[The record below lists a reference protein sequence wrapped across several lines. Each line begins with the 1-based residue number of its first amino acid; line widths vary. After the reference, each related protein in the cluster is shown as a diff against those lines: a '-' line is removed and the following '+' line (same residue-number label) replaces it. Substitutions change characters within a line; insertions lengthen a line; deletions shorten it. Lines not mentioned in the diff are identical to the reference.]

1 MSLGRHR
8 WQSFEQ
14 HFEDSVARMR
24 STEANCADIIALTD
38 QFLAHNQMRVGSFIF
53 AKEEIIAAS
62 VIEAQLSSARVEKEL
77 LALLETADQIAL
89 GRGAKINGK
98 ERAVVLAH
106 DEYFFEAASV
116 LANAKEPWV
125 VRVVASR
132 NTVKGEPVQVYFHLF
147 PNERIYRRGEV
158 IADKE
163 VKKGAADYEQV
174 LLSLLQEVNRIVIGR
189 A

>member
-1 MSLGRHR
+1 M
-8 WQSFEQ
+8 
-14 HFEDSVARMR
+14 
-24 STEANCADIIALTD
+24 
-38 QFLAHNQMRVGSFIF
+38 
-53 AKEEIIAAS
+53 
-62 VIEAQLSSARVEKEL
+62 
-77 LALLETADQIAL
+77 
-89 GRGAKINGK
+89 
-98 ERAVVLAH
+98 VLAH

-174 LLSLLQEVNRIVIGR
+174 LLSLLQEVNRIVIAKGMITGER
-189 A
+189 GDVGSVAGEQFIEAIIQLRRLGGDARVLAVAADDVYLTRGPLRLELRVEEDRG